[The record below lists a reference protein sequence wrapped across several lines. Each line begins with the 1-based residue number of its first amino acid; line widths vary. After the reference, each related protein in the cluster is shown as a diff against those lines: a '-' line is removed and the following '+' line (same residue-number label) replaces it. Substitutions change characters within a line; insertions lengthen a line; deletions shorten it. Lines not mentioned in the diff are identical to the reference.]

1 MHIFFCN
8 AKVTPNI
15 FGFKDLVT
23 VTKARCLNFRTG
35 VFLDSPGREEK
46 IIIRWQYHHLTVSK
60 RYIKICYGFKI
71 TQMLTMMKPL

>member
-1 MHIFFCN
+1 MHNFFCN

-35 VFLDSPGREEK
+35 VFLDLPGREEK
-46 IIIRWQYHHLTVSK
+46 KYNSVAISPFDS
-60 RYIKICYGFKI
+60 FKEVY
-71 TQMLTMMKPL
+71 